1 MRLSRFLFNNN
12 MMREQEEQEEQRL
25 TSKNNKMYEM
35 LENDTIEI
43 EGKTLYRIRSLIDAK
58 VKNKFVEFN
67 IKKGQLGGYI
77 ESEKN
82 LDYLFSKNSP
92 YNYFSWIDERACV
105 LGEIEIKG
113 NTLITGD
120 AKIGLDKGI
129 GPIIESYINGIK
141 NIVIKGKCGIIETS
155 IIGSNILIENN
166 CDFFQTFITSRGYSS
181 IKLNNVS
188 LFGNWGKNANIYIMQ
203 KSDKLLELKD
213 IKIKP
218 YTKEIIFNKDDNNN
232 IENFYQLTIN
242 KFCVFVVFANA
253 MVFNVLNNSAFF
265 SSLKNFEHNEYNEI
279 GSIKDFLKMMVG
291 FSIEEEI
298 SLLELGLKYND
309 LIYYCIEV
317 NNINETE
324 NLLND
329 SNLSKFLLNDEL
341 LSLMQKFDI
350 EQNIIKESK
359 LLIDN
364 KYMEKCEIEL
374 GKIIKKFNE

>member
-92 YNYFSWIDERACV
+92 YNSFSWIDERACV

-141 NIVIKGKCGIIETS
+141 NIVIKGKCGIIETN

-203 KSDKLLELKD
+203 KSDKLLDTVLTDWKNYSFSPYSKD
-213 IKIKP
+213 
-218 YTKEIIFNKDDNNN
+218 NMGR
-232 IENFYQLTIN
+232 LTI
-242 KFCVFVVFANA
+242 
-253 MVFNVLNNSAFF
+253 
-265 SSLKNFEHNEYNEI
+265 E
-279 GSIKDFLKMMVG
+279 KDEFLR
-291 FSIEEEI
+291 
-298 SLLELGLKYND
+298 
-309 LIYYCIEV
+309 
-317 NNINETE
+317 
-324 NLLND
+324 
-329 SNLSKFLLNDEL
+329 
-341 LSLMQKFDI
+341 
-350 EQNIIKESK
+350 
-359 LLIDN
+359 
-364 KYMEKCEIEL
+364 
-374 GKIIKKFNE
+374 